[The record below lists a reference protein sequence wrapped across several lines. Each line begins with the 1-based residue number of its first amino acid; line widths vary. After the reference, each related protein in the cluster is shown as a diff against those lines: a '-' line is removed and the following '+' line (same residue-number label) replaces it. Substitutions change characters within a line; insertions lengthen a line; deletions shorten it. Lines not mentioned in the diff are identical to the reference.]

1 MNERCTSFLLIDTRS
16 IQDYKSCRIEHPTSI
31 NVPDEILQPGKVLF
45 DDNVIPSRR
54 QHQSVI
60 RSCSIEII
68 IFYRGDV

>member
-45 DDNVIPSRR
+45 DDNEF
-54 QHQSVI
+54 QAEQQSVLK
-60 RSCSIEII
+60 SCSIEII

>member
-45 DDNVIPSRR
+45 DDNEF
-54 QHQSVI
+54 QAEDNM
-60 RSCSIEII
+60 SIKTISLKELL
-68 IFYRGDV
+68 Y

>member
-45 DDNVIPSRR
+45 DDNEFQAEDKTISLK
-54 QHQSVI
+54 
-60 RSCSIEII
+60 ELL
-68 IFYRGDV
+68 Y

>member
-45 DDNVIPSRR
+45 DDNVIPSRTPI
-54 QHQSVI
+54 SLK
-60 RSCSIEII
+60 ELL
-68 IFYRGDV
+68 

>member
-45 DDNVIPSRR
+45 DDNEF
-54 QHQSVI
+54 QAEDNM
-60 RSCSIEII
+60 SITISLKELL
-68 IFYRGDV
+68 Y